1 MQWNDHFDMKDR
13 HAFLSPS
20 GYHWLNYSDE
30 KLISVWKNMQAKER
44 GTRLHTWAEET
55 IKLGRRQPRSDE
67 TLCLYVN
74 DAIKFRMRVE
84 QPLIYSPNCFG
95 HADAISFDG
104 KMLRIHDLKT
114 GETVAHM
121 EQLEVYAALFC
132 LEYEKN
138 PQDISIELRIYQSDT
153 VATFNPAPED
163 IVDIMQKIIRMDG
176 IIEDLKRESK

>member
-1 MQWNDHFDMKDR
+1 MQWNNHFEIKDK

-20 GYHWLNYSDE
+20 GYHWLNYSDD

-44 GTRLHTWAEET
+44 GTRLHAWAEET
-55 IKLGRRQPRSDE
+55 IKLGRKQPKSNE

-74 DAIKFRMRVE
+74 DAIKFHMRTE
-84 QPLIYSPNCFG
+84 QPLIYSLNCFG

-104 KMLRIHDLKT
+104 KTLRIHDLKT

-132 LEYEKN
+132 LEYDKN
-138 PQDISIELRIYQSDT
+138 PQDISIELRVYQSDN
-153 VATFNPAPED
+153 VSVFNPSPDD
-163 IVDIMQKIIRMDG
+163 ILDIMNKIVRMDG
-176 IIEDLKRESK
+176 IIEDLKRGSK